1 MEGSHGGSSSPAP
14 FLTKTYDML
23 DDPSTNSIVSWS
35 TSGCSFIVWN
45 PLDFARDLLPTYFK
59 HNNFSSFIRQL
70 NTYGFR
76 KIDPERWEFAND
88 EFIRGQK
95 HLLKNIHRRK
105 PVHSHSTPPLGTNF
119 SMPLAESERQDLK
132 DEIGRLEHD
141 KSTLII
147 ELQKHTQNQQGMD
160 LQMKDLEER
169 LQVMAFR
176 QRNLVSFLDQVIQ
189 RPGFLSTLIQQSDIH
204 TKKRRLPKHDYLMDE
219 KNNSFLGLT
228 RERLDGSFTSLLD
241 IEPFEKM
248 ESSLNSLETF
258 FQEVGQAS
266 GEDAFFEERPPCL
279 TSAVAATDMHA
290 SSGETDIDR
299 HSGPSS
305 SCPED
310 INLYPDSPSQAQSPI
325 IPVVDFPSLQTGMKG
340 KVSDIDM
347 NAEPAAHSRDQGI
360 EIPATTMASGVN
372 DTFWEQF
379 LTENPC
385 YSDAQESQSE
395 KSDVDDGRRA
405 EETMKE
411 QGSSWWNRKS
421 VDNLTERM
429 GNLSS
434 TERTDS

>member
-14 FLTKTYDML
+14 FLNKTYDML

-119 SMPLAESERQDLK
+119 SMPLAESERQELK

-141 KSTLII
+141 KDTLIV

-169 LQVMAFR
+169 LQVMVFR
-176 QRNLVSFLDQVIQ
+176 QRNIVSFLDQVIQ
-189 RPGFLSTLIQQSDIH
+189 RPGFLSTLIQQSDLH

-219 KNNSFLGLT
+219 KNISFFGLT
-228 RERLDGSFTSLLD
+228 RERFDGSFTSLLD

-266 GEDAFFEERPPCL
+266 GEDAFFEERLPCL

-310 INLYPDSPSQAQSPI
+310 INLYPDSPSQAQSPV
-325 IPVVDFPSLQTGMKG
+325 IPVADFHSLQTGMKG
-340 KVSDIDM
+340 MLSDIDM
-347 NAEPAAHSRDQGI
+347 NAEPAAHLRDQGI

-405 EETMKE
+405 EEAMKE
-411 QGSSWWNRKS
+411 QGSACWNRKS

-429 GNLSS
+429 GHLSS